1 MTLTAS
7 QIADGWRDHDGRE
20 CPVDGPAVV
29 EVIIRA
35 GIRGVVT
42 PVAIGW
48 DHSRPNRNPLSDII
62 AYKDQSHDD

>member
-1 MTLTAS
+1 MLTPE
-7 QIADGWRDHDGRE
+7 QIADDWKPHDGGE
-20 CPVDGPAVV
+20 CPVDGPVSV